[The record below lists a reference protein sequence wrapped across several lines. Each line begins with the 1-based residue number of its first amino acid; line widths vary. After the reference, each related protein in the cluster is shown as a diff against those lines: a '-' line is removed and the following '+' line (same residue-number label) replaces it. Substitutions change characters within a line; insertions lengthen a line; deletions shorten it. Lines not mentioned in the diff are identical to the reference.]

1 MGCYRP
7 LVMYNIGYDEATDKF
22 KYKFTGLRAE
32 RSNLRTTELG
42 DVIIPCKKC
51 IGCRLDYSRAW
62 ADRLMLELDH
72 SKTAVFVTLTY
83 DNEHAIPAMFDDNFN
98 TWWYTLEKKHV
109 QDFNKRLRYYFPDKE
124 IRFFLAGEYGS
135 NTLRPHYHAIYFGLS
150 LDDFID
156 KKLFKLNEHMQPIY
170 SSDWLD
176 SVWSHGFTS
185 IGSVSWQSCAYVA
198 RYSLKKMK
206 NGSIEAL
213 SRNCEPEFVLMSR
226 RPGIAGYFAD
236 DHPEIFDSPRDP
248 IFIKDNY
255 GVKSVNSVNMPKYLF
270 KKLELINP
278 ELYDRIKQEKME
290 AANARFLEELAH
302 TDLSEFEYLDM
313 KENKHNIVENLLVR
327 SAI

>member
-7 LVMYNIGYDEATDKF
+7 LVMYNIGYNKVTEKN

-32 RSNLRTTELG
+32 RSNPKTTELG

-83 DNEHAIPAMFDDNFN
+83 DNDHIIPAMYDDVLDMMF
-98 TWWYTLEKKHV
+98 YTLDKKHV
-109 QDFNKRLRYYFPDKE
+109 QDFNKRLRYYFPDKK

-135 NTLRPHYHAIYFGLS
+135 KTLRPHYHAIYFGLS
-150 LDDFID
+150 LDDFSD
-156 KKLFKLNEHMQPIY
+156 KKLFKLNEHKQPIY
-170 SSDWLD
+170 SSEWLD

-185 IGSVSWQSCAYVA
+185 IGNVSWQSCAYVA
-198 RYSLKKMK
+198 RYSLKKM
-206 NGSIEAL
+206 NYGGINAL

-226 RPGIAGYFAD
+226 NPGIAGKFVD

-248 IFIKDNY
+248 IYINDSY
-255 GVKSVNSVNMPKYLF
+255 GVKNVKSVKMPKYLF
-270 KKLELINP
+270 EKLKLINP
-278 ELYDRIKQEKME
+278 ELYDRIKQDKIE
-290 AANARFLEELAH
+290 AANARFLEELSH

-313 KENKHNIVENLLVR
+313 KENNHNLAEKLLVR
-327 SAI
+327 ASI

>member
-7 LVMYNIGYDEATDKF
+7 LVMYACGWNKDTDKPKF
-22 KYKFTGLRAE
+22 KFSGERAE
-32 RSNLRTTELG
+32 RSKIKDDGLS
-42 DVIIPCKKC
+42 VIIPCKKC

-83 DNEHAIPAMFDDNFN
+83 DNEHAVPAMYDDILN

-135 NTLRPHYHAIYFGLS
+135 KTLRPHYHAIYFGLS
-150 LDDFID
+150 LDDFDDID
-156 KKLFKLNEHMQPIY
+156 IFKYNEHMQPIY
-170 SSDWLD
+170 SSEWLD

-198 RYSLKKMK
+198 RYALKKQK
-206 NGSIEAL
+206 FGAIDAL

-226 RPGIAGYFAD
+226 RPGIAGYFSEE
-236 DHPEIFDSPRDP
+236 HPEIFESPRDP
-248 IFIKDNY
+248 IFISDVH
-255 GVKSVNSVNMPKYLF
+255 GVKSVNSVKMPKYLF
-270 KKLELINP
+270 EKLELINP
-278 ELYDRIKQEKME
+278 ELYAKIKKDKIE
-290 AANARFLEELAH
+290 ASNARFLEELSH
-302 TDLSEFEYLDM
+302 TDLSEFDYLDM
-313 KENKHNIVENLLVR
+313 KERNHNLVENILLR